1 MYAHPPMTNSP
12 TPVRAVLAAA
22 VVLVLVLAGCSRNSA
37 IEDEQDAGTTIAPT
51 TSVAPGTSEPTTDTT
66 VDPGSTEST
75 TPPEEPETDAF
86 GHTPEQ
92 VAAFNAAYAQ
102 AFRAECQRIWASL
115 GGGPA
120 ADPDFPEDQYT
131 VDDCLFE
138 LDETWGELNDSVE
151 EATQSGIDDAQ
162 IAASDLADPLCNL
175 SATVCWS
182 YGD

>member
-1 MYAHPPMTNSP
+1 MTTSS
-12 TPVRAVLAAA
+12 TPVRAALAAA
-22 VVLVLVLAGCSRNSA
+22 VVLVLVLAGCSRNPA
-37 IEDEQDAGTTIAPT
+37 IEDEQDAGTTIPPA
-51 TSVAPGTSEPTTDTT
+51 TSVAPGTSEPATDTT
-66 VDPGSTEST
+66 IDPSGTEST
-75 TPPEEPETDAF
+75 TTTAEPETDAF

-92 VAAFNAAYAQ
+92 VAAFNAAYAE

-115 GGGPA
+115 GGGPL

-131 VDDCLFE
+131 VDDCIFE

-151 EATQSGIDDAQ
+151 EAATAGFDDAQ